1 MLPSVR
7 TLDLFK
13 KKDEK
18 RRKDEA
24 ESDAEENDTTSS
36 TANKRQRTF
45 ASVRNQFVV
54 HVFVPL
60 EGDEQI
66 EEMYDDFA
74 DITDKVVFEKEP
86 HISLIRGHYAVEY
99 HQIDPLLNQLEA
111 AIKSYSAF
119 SLCLSKV
126 RLFSNDEKSRHFIAL
141 CEAETTSKS
150 GDDKPPKIEN
160 ENEYESLNSRHS
172 PRHELIKSVHTVLKQ
187 YRSEVVKPVDDDLVN
202 RFIYHTS
209 IAWFLSADQE
219 IGQRMVD
226 QVAEHFAEQVILKR
240 ITKVHLSV
248 GHRKRIVDL
257 SG

>member
-1 MLPSVR
+1 MLPS
-7 TLDLFK
+7 
-13 KKDEK
+13 KDEK

-119 SLCLSKV
+119 SLCLSKLRQPQSQEMTN
-126 RLFSNDEKSRHFIAL
+126 RLKV
-141 CEAETTSKS
+141 
-150 GDDKPPKIEN
+150 EN